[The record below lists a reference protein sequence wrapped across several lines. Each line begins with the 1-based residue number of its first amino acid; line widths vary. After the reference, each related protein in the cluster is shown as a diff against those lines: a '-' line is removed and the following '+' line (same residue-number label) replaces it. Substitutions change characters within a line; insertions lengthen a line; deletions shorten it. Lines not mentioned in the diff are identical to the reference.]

1 MVERTDL
8 RDTQAGWL
16 GVVQDLKGVLI
27 QLFVVGPFFAALAV
41 FLLVS
46 FALPGSRGVGEIPYQ
61 MLTSIENGV
70 RQATAPGMLGV
81 ERCLDEPAPDF
92 PPTAV
97 GPCETTSV
105 EQVPLGGQADALG
118 QLWIGMYL
126 VGILIGA
133 VLWGAYRGFLW
144 SLSFML
150 PWNIGRPRHSA

>member
-8 RDTQAGWL
+8 QDAQPDWL
-16 GVVQDLKGVLI
+16 GVVQDLKGVLV

-61 MLTSIENGV
+61 VLTSVENGV
-70 RQATAPGMLGV
+70 LEATAPGMVGREV
-81 ERCLDEPAPDF
+81 CLDDPSPDF
-92 PPTAV
+92 PPAAPGECV
-97 GPCETTSV
+97 STSV
-105 EQVPLGGQADALG
+105 EQVPLEVQADAVG
-118 QLWIGMYL
+118 RIMVWMYL
-126 VGILIGA
+126 VGILVGA